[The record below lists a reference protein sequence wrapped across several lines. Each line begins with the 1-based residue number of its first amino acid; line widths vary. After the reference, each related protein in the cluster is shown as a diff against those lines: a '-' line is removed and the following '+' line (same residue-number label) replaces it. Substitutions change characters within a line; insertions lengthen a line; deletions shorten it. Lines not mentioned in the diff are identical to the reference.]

1 MWRDQEPL
9 LAEKFYEVECGLGG
23 LFQVSATKGWPL
35 CDSLTPEK
43 CNDFPKLTPNQS
55 EIIEIMN
62 PDAQLPG
69 GKIYYKCKQEGFISN
84 IGKYIEIDGEME
96 HRIEVSI
103 KLVYPRSCG
112 LLK

>member
-1 MWRDQEPL
+1 MSHAEKSYYVHCTFFSCSNPDYVMWRDQEPL

-69 GKIYYKCKQEGFISN
+69 KVI
-84 IGKYIEIDGEME
+84 IEKSHVG
-96 HRIEVSI
+96 RF
-103 KLVYPRSCG
+103 LRNRN
-112 LLK
+112 